1 MSQRSVRV
9 NELVKREISD
19 ILHTVYKDESV
30 YITVT
35 GVDVSPDL
43 RMAHIFYSVLGGEE
57 NESHARRF
65 LEKHKKS
72 LRSQVGKKIVL
83 KYLPQFKFFHD
94 RGLERGTHII
104 ELLNEL
110 DDQRSDDCQ
119 GGGET

>member
-30 YITVT
+30 YITIT
-35 GVDVSPDL
+35 SVDVSPDL
-43 RMAHIFYSVLGGEE
+43 RMAHIYYSVLGGEE
-57 NESHARRF
+57 KEMHARRF
-65 LEKHKKS
+65 LGKHRKT

-104 ELLNEL
+104 ELLEEL
-110 DDQRSDDCQ
+110 DAEQDDIRPP
-119 GGGET
+119 GDHT